1 MPRRPH
7 PMPLRSLAAP
17 LAALV
22 LLGGCSHYEEV
33 RLLDITNVEVKKLD
47 LRAVAL
53 RVDVLVDNPNG
64 FRIHVEDPDV
74 ELFLNDVFVGKG
86 MLDSAVVLEPK
97 RTQVYPIHLH
107 ADVHGEPL
115 LMMMLV
121 GGLNGTMKLGAKGT
135 VAGRS
140 GVLKKRFPFDVEE
153 RVPLND

>member
-1 MPRRPH
+1 M
-7 PMPLRSLAAP
+7 MLRGLVAP
-17 LAALV
+17 LAAVYLLV
-22 LLGGCSHYEEV
+22 GCSRYEEV
-33 RLLDITNVEVKKLD
+33 RLLDIAGVEVKKFD
-47 LRAVAL
+47 MRAVAL

-86 MLDSAVVLEPK
+86 LLDSAVVLEAK

-115 LMMMLV
+115 LMMMLM

-140 GVLKKRFPFDVEE
+140 GVLKKRFPFNLEQTIDL
-153 RVPLND
+153 RSRR

>member
-1 MPRRPH
+1 ML
-7 PMPLRSLAAP
+7 LRGLVAP
-17 LAALV
+17 LLAVV
-22 LLGGCSHYEEV
+22 LLGGCSRYEEV
-33 RLLDITNVEVKKLD
+33 RLLDITNVEVKKFD
-47 LRAVAL
+47 MRAVAM

-121 GGLNGTMKLGAKGT
+121 GGMNGTMKLGAKGT

-140 GVLKKRFPFDVEE
+140 GVIKKRFPFNLEQTIDL
-153 RVPLND
+153 RSRR